1 MVEPLSIE
9 PGRSALLVM
18 DYQVGI
24 VAMRAAGSAAALERA
39 TAVLAAARRAGLAVI
54 YIQVGF
60 RQGHPEVSP
69 RNQSFSAISQSG
81 RFVLGEADTE
91 IHPALAPR
99 AGDLI
104 VVKHRVS
111 AFAGTDLETILRAR
125 EINTLVMIGIATSGV
140 VLSTIRHAADA
151 DYRLV
156 VVKDC
161 CLDRDEGVHRCLT
174 EKVFPR
180 QATVLTSD
188 EILPVLRSSTQG
200 PA

>member
-1 MVEPLSIE
+1 MVEPLSIDLD
-9 PGRSALLVM
+9 RSVLLVM

-24 VAMRAAGSAAALERA
+24 VAMHAAGSAAALERA
-39 TAVLAAARRAGLAVI
+39 TAVLAAARRAGLPVI
-54 YIQVGF
+54 YITVGF
-60 RQGHPEVSP
+60 RQGYPEVSA

-91 IHPALAPR
+91 IHPTLAPH

-111 AFAGTDLETILRAR
+111 AFAGTELQTILRAR
-125 EINTLVMIGIATSGV
+125 EIDTLVLFGIATSGV
-140 VLSTIRHAADA
+140 VLSTIRHAADT
-151 DYRLV
+151 DYRII

-161 CLDRDEGVHRCLT
+161 CLDRDEEVHRCLI

-188 EILPVLRSSTQG
+188 EILPVLRSST
-200 PA
+200 

>member
-1 MVEPLSIE
+1 MAEAISIN
-9 PGRSALLVM
+9 PDRSTLLIM

-24 VAMRAAGSAAALERA
+24 VAMHAAGSAAALERA
-39 TAVLAAARRAGLAVI
+39 TAVLAAARRAGLRVI

-60 RQGHPEVSP
+60 RQGYPEVSS
-69 RNQSFSAISQSG
+69 RNQSFSAIGQSG
-81 RFVLGEADTE
+81 RFLLGEADTA
-91 IHPALAPR
+91 IYPAVEPKP
-99 AGDLI
+99 GDLI

-125 EINTLVMIGIATSGV
+125 EVDTLILFGIATSGV
-140 VLSTIRHAADA
+140 VLSTVRHAADT
-151 DYRLV
+151 DYRMI

-161 CLDRDEGVHRCLT
+161 CLDRDDEVHRCLV

-188 EILPVLRSSTQG
+188 QILPVLRSSR
-200 PA
+200 